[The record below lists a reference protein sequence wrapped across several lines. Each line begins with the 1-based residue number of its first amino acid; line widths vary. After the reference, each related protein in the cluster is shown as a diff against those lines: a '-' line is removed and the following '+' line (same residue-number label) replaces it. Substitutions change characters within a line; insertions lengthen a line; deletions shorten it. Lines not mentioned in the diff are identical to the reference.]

1 MAEFLE
7 WIDAEEPLTVDQ
19 VASQARL
26 DADVAGELA
35 TYISTIIVPGARQL
49 AETRSGSAIRKAK
62 YRDTLQAVPRGA
74 VLLDMGQAYELSSVS
89 IAGTALD
96 PAAYRLVKVD
106 RDRQVRPTAECW
118 PAQGEMV
125 VEYSA
130 GVDVA
135 QYPSVV
141 QWMLLAAAW
150 MIEQPAMFTVG
161 DAVESLPTSYVD
173 GLLAPVS
180 VPARF

>member
-7 WIDAEEPLTVDQ
+7 WIDPEPLAVDQ

-26 DADVAGELA
+26 DGDVAEELA
-35 TYISTIIVPGARQL
+35 TYISTIIIPAARQL
-49 AETRSGSAIRKAK
+49 AETRSGSAIRKAN

-74 VLLDMGQAYELSSVS
+74 VVPDMGQAYELTSVS
-89 IAGTALD
+89 IAGTTLD
-96 PAAYRLVKVD
+96 PAAYKLVKID
-106 RDRQVRPTAECW
+106 RDRQVRPTTECW
-118 PAQGEMV
+118 AAQGEMV

-130 GVDVA
+130 GIDVE

-150 MIEQPAMFTVG
+150 MLEQPAMFTVG

-180 VPARF
+180 VPTRF